1 MYISDTYVF
10 FCQKNSLSTV
20 YVNNFFFIQ
29 LDQREVKKK
38 GTSKIKKIKKKKIS
52 NGKSSKAKSVN
63 KDEVIPMV
71 DNEVRK
77 SPPKKRNKNVYGPAT
92 RQTQTKIVKQNKHGP
107 DESTDEEENI
117 VDYSSD
123 DNLESSVE
131 NEAELEKHELVKE
144 LWKDEGKFNFS
155 CNNFSVINHEH
166 TMARIVSASQWVI
179 SLY

>member
-1 MYISDTYVF
+1 
-10 FCQKNSLSTV
+10 
-20 YVNNFFFIQ
+20 
-29 LDQREVKKK
+29 
-38 GTSKIKKIKKKKIS
+38 
-52 NGKSSKAKSVN
+52 
-63 KDEVIPMV
+63 MV

-77 SPPKKRNKNVYGPAT
+77 SPPKKRNKNIYGPAT